1 MFQSLISFFISILIT
16 LTSLFL
22 PAVPEAKAPEE
33 IAKLGNILEEFPL
46 SDTVYVLN
54 ESTFTSR
61 GCRHL
66 ATALQGL
73 VAKVSPQ
80 IFITSTA
87 LDSYNLEEIKNQ
99 GINVSYTDE
108 NGNKWTISS
117 LIDKFRHCITD
128 EGYVLYRE
136 TENAEGLNVAT
147 NYAVINGWLPVPESL
162 EETVKALGLTKKKD
176 ISEDNY
182 NFLYQWAFFEKYKKK
197 FNKKAIVSLNYDM
210 AGMRDVAIQ
219 QGFYTFFIDDDEG
232 GDLFRKRVM
241 EYFGN
246 NAHMLGWVKYEV
258 HFVDQ
263 ASGTGNMISPS
274 DHCFNNS
281 LLSSLKTPIP
291 AQKAQKNSY
300 TDTNK
305 HYVALIMSDGDN
317 MQWIQNGYREFF
329 KKISLE
335 NNFPVTW
342 SFPPMLQEFS
352 PVTVKKVYSE
362 ATEMD
367 YFMAGVSGAGY
378 MHPTQYPKDALAE
391 FTDITA
397 ATMAK
402 SGLSYVQ
409 LLDKTPEN
417 ELEEFKLLN
426 ACRYYSRY
434 DNIKGGVI
442 SLDPDRYA
450 GGNGKIWF
458 VDEKPF
464 VTYRLSLWH
473 PSGDMS
479 LVTKQWL
486 DEQAAFINSQPADIS
501 SPDGYSAVNIHPWTV
516 SIDSLSYFVSKLDSH
531 IQLVTVD
538 ELMEMITNNI
548 TDIS

>member
-1 MFQSLISFFISILIT
+1 
-16 LTSLFL
+16 
-22 PAVPEAKAPEE
+22 
-33 IAKLGNILEEFPL
+33 
-46 SDTVYVLN
+46 
-54 ESTFTSR
+54 
-61 GCRHL
+61 
-66 ATALQGL
+66 
-73 VAKVSPQ
+73 
-80 IFITSTA
+80 
-87 LDSYNLEEIKNQ
+87 
-99 GINVSYTDE
+99 
-108 NGNKWTISS
+108 
-117 LIDKFRHCITD
+117 
-128 EGYVLYRE
+128 
-136 TENAEGLNVAT
+136 
-147 NYAVINGWLPVPESL
+147 
-162 EETVKALGLTKKKD
+162 
-176 ISEDNY
+176 
-182 NFLYQWAFFEKYKKK
+182 
-197 FNKKAIVSLNYDM
+197 
-210 AGMRDVAIQ
+210 
-219 QGFYTFFIDDDEG
+219 
-232 GDLFRKRVM
+232 
-241 EYFGN
+241 
-246 NAHMLGWVKYEV
+246 
-258 HFVDQ
+258 
-263 ASGTGNMISPS
+263 
-274 DHCFNNS
+274 
-281 LLSSLKTPIP
+281 
-291 AQKAQKNSY
+291 
-300 TDTNK
+300 
-305 HYVALIMSDGDN
+305 
-317 MQWIQNGYREFF
+317 
-329 KKISLE
+329 
-335 NNFPVTW
+335 
-342 SFPPMLQEFS
+342 
-352 PVTVKKVYSE
+352 
-362 ATEMD
+362 
-367 YFMAGVSGAGY
+367 